1 MRAKITKE
9 KREELENK
17 LEEFIQHS
25 RQRLEI
31 FTDWDYY
38 LAGPD
43 AIWRRAYSRIS
54 KMPNYELIGI
64 CENID
69 EENKTLKFNSYYDV
83 FNWEK

>member
-9 KREELENK
+9 KRKELENK

-31 FTDWDYY
+31 FTGWDYY
-38 LAGPD
+38 LAGSD
-43 AIWRRAYSRIS
+43 AIWRRAYSKIS

-69 EENKTLKFNSYYDV
+69 EENKTFKFSSYYDV
-83 FNWEK
+83 FDWEK

>member
-1 MRAKITKE
+1 MKAKLTKE
-9 KREELENK
+9 QREELENK

-25 RQRLEI
+25 RQRLEA
-31 FTDWDYY
+31 FTGWDYY
-38 LAGPD
+38 LAGVD
-43 AIWRRAYSRIS
+43 AIWRRAYSRMR

-69 EENKTLKFNSYYDV
+69 EDNRISKFDSYYDV